1 MSESRQYELVYIV
14 SPETDEEGVSAM
26 HVQITEIA
34 EKMGGQIERTDN
46 WGRRRLAYE
55 INRHREGTYVLE
67 LINGPGEM
75 VHEIDRRLR
84 VHDQVLRHLV
94 VRVDEDL
101 RKAQRA
107 RDRRQAKVQRRR
119 AAKGV
124 APAPAAPVDA
134 QLPAAAAPVDAQPP
148 AAAAPADAQPP
159 AAAAPADVQPA
170 AEVQP
175 AGDAQ
180 PAVDAQPAAPSGD
193 GAPATA
199 SGDAAAGPPAEVK
212 S

>member
-75 VHEIDRRLR
+75 VREIDRRLR
-84 VHDQVLRHLV
+84 VHDQVLRHLL

-119 AAKGV
+119 AAKGIAPA
-124 APAPAAPVDA
+124 APAPADAP
-134 QLPAAAAPVDAQPP
+134 PP
-148 AAAAPADAQPP
+148 AAPAPADAP
-159 AAAAPADVQPA
+159 PA

-175 AGDAQ
+175 AGDAKPAADAQ

-193 GAPATA
+193 GEPGTAT
-199 SGDAAAGPPAEVK
+199 GDAAAVPPAVVK

>member
-14 SPETDEEGVSAM
+14 SSETDEEGVSAM

-75 VHEIDRRLR
+75 VREIDRRLR

-124 APAPAAPVDA
+124 APAAAAPVDA
-134 QLPAAAAPVDAQPP
+134 QLPAAAAPVDAQLP
-148 AAAAPADAQPP
+148 AAAAPVDAQPP

>member
-1 MSESRQYELVYIV
+1 MSESRQYELIYIV

-84 VHDQVLRHLV
+84 VHDQVLRHLL

-124 APAPAAPVDA
+124 APA
-134 QLPAAAAPVDAQPP
+134 AAAPVDAQPP
-148 AAAAPADAQPP
+148 AAAAPVDAQP
-159 AAAAPADVQPA
+159 PADVQPA

-193 GAPATA
+193 WAPGTA
-199 SGDAAAGPPAEVK
+199 SSDAAAVPPAEVK

>member
-1 MSESRQYELVYIV
+1 MSESRQYELIYIV

-75 VHEIDRRLR
+75 VREIDRRLR

-101 RKAQRA
+101 RKAQRV

-124 APAPAAPVDA
+124 V
-134 QLPAAAAPVDAQPP
+134 PAAAAPVDAQPP
-148 AAAAPADAQPP
+148 AAAAPVDAQPP

-193 GAPATA
+193 GAPEIA
-199 SGDAAAGPPAEVK
+199 SGDAAAVPPAEVK

>member
-124 APAPAAPVDA
+124 APAAAAPVDA
-134 QLPAAAAPVDAQPP
+134 QLPAAAAPVDAQLP
-148 AAAAPADAQPP
+148 AAAAPVDAQPP

>member
-1 MSESRQYELVYIV
+1 MSESRQYELIYIV

-75 VHEIDRRLR
+75 VREIDRRLR

-101 RKAQRA
+101 RKAQRV

-124 APAPAAPVDA
+124 V
-134 QLPAAAAPVDAQPP
+134 PAAAAPVDAQPP
-148 AAAAPADAQPP
+148 AAAAPVDAQPPAAAAPVDAQPP

-193 GAPATA
+193 GAPEIA
-199 SGDAAAGPPAEVK
+199 SGDAAAVPPAEVK

>member
-84 VHDQVLRHLV
+84 VHDQVLRHLL

-107 RDRRQAKVQRRR
+107 RDRRQAKVHRRR

-124 APAPAAPVDA
+124 APAAAAPVDA
-134 QLPAAAAPVDAQPP
+134 QLPSAWRSV
-148 AAAAPADAQPP
+148 
-159 AAAAPADVQPA
+159 
-170 AEVQP
+170 
-175 AGDAQ
+175 
-180 PAVDAQPAAPSGD
+180 
-193 GAPATA
+193 TCLR
-199 SGDAAAGPPAEVK
+199 GPISIDRTVTLRTCANCWRPNIKLKLEW
-212 S
+212 